1 MINSDCIT
9 ASPEQDANQANTNGV
24 FLLIDT
30 AQYPG
35 IWRILQYRFRRLPW
49 VSLSKN
55 ANSAEPG
62 PVLVQVTSN
71 QTRTLAWFLEH
82 TQGMHCMSW
91 IVSSVGLMDLRE
103 HLRSLTRVETEEGL
117 KYVMRYYDTR
127 ILPIWYQMLDHLQEE
142 HALGP
147 ITSWAYMDRDGM
159 PCTLFGHAQ
168 TAIPPVQTLKLTA
181 TQGTSLLDA
190 ALPDMVMKQLEQNG
204 NADLAA
210 MPQAQRYDFIADQV
224 YKATKQYGIRS
235 TQEIVL
241 FCSLALGIGRNFDK
255 LLPVAKVLQ
264 KFASNNSIGNFGSLQ
279 SA

>member
-9 ASPEQDANQANTNGV
+9 DTPQQDPGQANANGV

-49 VSLSKN
+49 VSLAKN
-55 ANSAEPG
+55 PAQSELG
-62 PVLVQVTSN
+62 PVLVHVTSN

-91 IVSSVGLMDLRE
+91 VVASVGLMELRE
-103 HLRSLTRVETEEGL
+103 HLRSLSRVETQEGA

-127 ILPIWYQMLDHLQEE
+127 ILPIWYQMLDHLQEA

-168 TAIPPVQTLKLTA
+168 TVIPAVQTLKLTPA
-181 TQGTSLLDA
+181 QEEALLDA
-190 ALPDMVMKQLEQNG
+190 ALPDIVLQQLEQNG

-210 MPQAQRYDFIADQV
+210 MPQAQRYAFIADQV

-235 TQEIVL
+235 THEIVL

-255 LLPVAKVLQ
+255 LLPVAQVLQ
-264 KFASNNSIGNFGSLQ
+264 KFSIGHSTSRYGSLQ
-279 SA
+279 GA